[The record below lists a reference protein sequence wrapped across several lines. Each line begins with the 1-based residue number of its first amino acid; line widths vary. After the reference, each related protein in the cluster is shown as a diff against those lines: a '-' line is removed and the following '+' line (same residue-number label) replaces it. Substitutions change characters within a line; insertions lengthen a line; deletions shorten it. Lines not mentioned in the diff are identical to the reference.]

1 MFNFAETTKDMTASE
16 ILNYYRNLY
25 YAEPRVTEHGIVANV
40 INDFFFEKIAEVEAL
55 KAEVEKLKSSVDD
68 HFWDFCSISGCEGAS
83 NDCWKTCPD
92 SRYNRTKSEAI
103 KEFIE
108 RLNDERYDRPI
119 EIDCDGRCLNCEHY
133 DTTDCPDR
141 R

>member
-1 MFNFAETTKDMTASE
+1 MDFSIKTLSDGTKELYVDEKMVASGTQEE
-16 ILNYYRNLY
+16 ILPIMRLM
-25 YAEPRVTEHGIVANV
+25 TQH
-40 INDFFFEKIAEVEAL
+40 EAL
-55 KAEVEKLKSSVDD
+55 GKV
-68 HFWDFCSISGCEGAS
+68 S

-119 EIDCDGRCLNCEHY
+119 EIDCDGRCLNCEYY